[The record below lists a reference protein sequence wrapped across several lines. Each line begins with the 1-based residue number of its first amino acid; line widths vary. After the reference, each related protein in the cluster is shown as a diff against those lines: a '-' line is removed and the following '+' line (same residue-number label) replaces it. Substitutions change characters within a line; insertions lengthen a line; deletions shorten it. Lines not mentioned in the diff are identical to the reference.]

1 MKSAY
6 HSILVG
12 KLVQLFPH
20 QRSHIFEVL
29 PKESLGKMIELIED
43 FAIYH
48 EAIQSYR
55 ESKELTRQSLDEI
68 LALLRQ

>member
-20 QRSHIFEVL
+20 QRPHIFSIL
-29 PKESLGKMIELIED
+29 PDQSLEKMIELIED
-43 FAIYH
+43 FTVYH
-48 EAIQSYR
+48 EAIQSHS
-55 ESKELTRQSLDEI
+55 ESKDLTRQSLDEI
-68 LALLRQ
+68 LALLRS